1 MLHSNLLSR
10 GGPRVNEHPTAVE
23 LEGFVWNRV
32 PSGRTREIVG
42 HIVRGCVQCR
52 AVLAPHFAGLLGL
65 EEPPAPVLTTEEDAQ
80 YDAAIGRAF
89 SSVLERARE
98 LRQERKRETLSLL
111 SDAGEEL
118 PEVPVPLRGVPLF
131 ECLLQLSWALRHE
144 NPAEMV
150 RLAEQARELAETF
163 DAEELGASAVADLQC
178 RAWVEVGNAYRV
190 ADDLAAAERAL
201 GAGTE
206 RYLEGT
212 QDETLAAR
220 LFSVQASLLGD
231 SRRFDL
237 AETALDLVFT
247 IHRRRGDDHEA
258 GRALLKKGIF
268 AGYQGSSEAA
278 IQLIEQGLGL
288 LDEERD
294 PRLVFQ
300 ALHNLARLLLDAG
313 QLREARMAL
322 WKAKAR
328 GLDAGGR
335 VDVLKVRWLEGQINA
350 GLGELERAEAA
361 LREVKEGFASA
372 GLGYKAALAGLEL
385 GSVLLRQGR
394 SETAV
399 REVLASANVF
409 ISLGISR
416 EAAASVLLLQKA
428 LERQIVD
435 SALLEYVIALL
446 HRSEFPAER
455 ALESA
460 GE

>member
-1 MLHSNLLSR
+1 
-10 GGPRVNEHPTAVE
+10 VNDHPTPAE

-32 PSGRTREIVG
+32 PAGRSREIVG
-42 HIVRGCVQCR
+42 HIVQGCVQCR
-52 AVLAPHFAGLLGL
+52 TVLAPHFAGLLGL
-65 EEPPAPVLTTEEDAQ
+65 EEPPAPVLTPEEDAQ
-80 YDAAIGRAF
+80 YDVAINRAF
-89 SSVLERARE
+89 STVLERART
-98 LRQERKRETLSLL
+98 LREERKRETLSLL
-111 SDAGEEL
+111 ATGGEAP

-144 NPAEMV
+144 NPREMV
-150 RLAEQARELAETF
+150 RLAEQARELADTF
-163 DAEELGASAVADLQC
+163 DPEELGADAVADLQC
-178 RAWVEVGNAYRV
+178 RAWVELGNACRV

-201 GAGTE
+201 GAATE
-206 RYLEGT
+206 RYLKGT
-212 QDETLAAR
+212 QNEILAAR

-237 AETALDLVFT
+237 AETALDLVFS
-247 IHRRRGDDHEA
+247 IHKRRGDDHEA

-268 AGYQGSSEAA
+268 TGYQGSSEAA
-278 IQLIEQGLGL
+278 IQLIEQGLAL
-288 LDEERD
+288 LDQERD
-294 PRLVFQ
+294 PRLVYL
-300 ALHNLARLLLDAG
+300 ALHNQARLFLDLG

-335 VDVLKVRWLEGQINA
+335 MNELRVRWLEGQINA
-350 GLGELERAEAA
+350 SLGELERAEAA
-361 LREVKEGFASA
+361 LREVKEGFQAA

-385 GSVLLRQGR
+385 GAVLLRQAH

-428 LERQIVD
+428 LEREIVD
-435 SALLEYVIALL
+435 SALLEYVITLL
-446 HRSEFPAER
+446 HRSEVPAER
-455 ALESA
+455 ALEST

>member
-1 MLHSNLLSR
+1 
-10 GGPRVNEHPTAVE
+10 VNDHPTPEE

-52 AVLAPHFAGLLGL
+52 AVLGPHFAGLLGL
-65 EEPPAPVLTTEEDAQ
+65 EEPPAPVLTPQEDAQ
-80 YDAAIGRAF
+80 YDVAIGRAF
-89 SSVLERARE
+89 SSVLERARKLGE
-98 LRQERKRETLSLL
+98 ERKRGTLSLL
-111 SDAGEEL
+111 STGGEAP

-131 ECLLQLSWALRHE
+131 ECLLQLSWALRNE
-144 NPAEMV
+144 NPREMV
-150 RLAEQARELAETF
+150 RLAEQARELADTF
-163 DAEELGASAVADLQC
+163 DPEELGAEAVADLQC
-178 RAWVEVGNAYRV
+178 RAWVELGNACRV
-190 ADDLAAAERAL
+190 ADDLATAERAL
-201 GAGTE
+201 GSATE
-206 RYLEGT
+206 RYLQGT
-212 QDETLAAR
+212 QNEILAAR
-220 LFSVQASLLGD
+220 LFSIQASLLGD

-237 AETALDLVFT
+237 AETALDLVFA
-247 IHRRRGDDHEA
+247 IHKRRGDDHEA

-268 AGYQGSSEAA
+268 TGYQGDSEAA
-278 IQLIEQGLGL
+278 VQLIEQGIGL
-288 LDEERD
+288 LDQERE

-300 ALHNLARLLLDAG
+300 ALHNLARFLLDAG

-335 VDVLKVRWLEGQINA
+335 MNELRVRWLEGQINA
-350 GLGELERAEAA
+350 SLGELERAEAA
-361 LREVKEGFASA
+361 LREVKEGFAAA

-385 GSVLLRQGR
+385 GSVLLRQAH

-416 EAAASVLLLQKA
+416 EASASVLLLQKA

-446 HRSEFPAER
+446 HRSEVPAER